1 MSDGVLPVIVI
12 FWAVAFGYVSL
23 QRRGKETDPLIDELE
38 DDACSES
45 RLVEQLASTKQKWQY
60 DVEMER
66 YLRQLPKVEL
76 HVHLDG
82 SFDPLLLQEHLKTTQ
97 DFSCL
102 PVEATSPWDKSTV
115 LVREMVKES
124 THDDKRFHSLCTC
137 RGKGSLHEMIK
148 CFEVFVPIVRG
159 NLELLEQLSHDF
171 VRRQSQQNIV
181 YTEVRYSPHLLAEGG
196 DFSGTQQVDADPV
209 VDAVTRGLRRGET
222 DFGVKVNQI
231 MCCIAWRP
239 DWADDVIRIAQER
252 RNDAPCAIVG
262 VDIAAGEEHFDK
274 ENFPHLYEP
283 HYKAFQRAQELGL
296 NITMHAGEAGGEEN
310 IKMAV
315 QEYGATR
322 IGHGYRIVRDS
333 KLMEEMRGVHF
344 EICPTSSVETGG
356 WVYKMRN
363 WNEHPAIQ
371 MIRSGMKVGFNSDDP
386 AVFDT
391 SLTWQLRVALGK
403 MGLSKKC
410 LLQAAH
416 NSIDAAFLNPEE
428 KDVLRRRLIDFTNT
442 SIDRNVAQKYYD
454 ERVGSFA
461 QHEMEES

>member
-1 MSDGVLPVIVI
+1 
-12 FWAVAFGYVSL
+12 
-23 QRRGKETDPLIDELE
+23 
-38 DDACSES
+38 
-45 RLVEQLASTKQKWQY
+45 
-60 DVEMER
+60 
-66 YLRQLPKVEL
+66 
-76 HVHLDG
+76 
-82 SFDPLLLQEHLKTTQ
+82 
-97 DFSCL
+97 
-102 PVEATSPWDKSTV
+102 
-115 LVREMVKES
+115 
-124 THDDKRFHSLCTC
+124 
-137 RGKGSLHEMIK
+137 
-148 CFEVFVPIVRG
+148 
-159 NLELLEQLSHDF
+159 
-171 VRRQSQQNIV
+171 
-181 YTEVRYSPHLLAEGG
+181 
-196 DFSGTQQVDADPV
+196 
-209 VDAVTRGLRRGET
+209 
-222 DFGVKVNQI
+222 
-231 MCCIAWRP
+231 
-239 DWADDVIRIAQER
+239 
-252 RNDAPCAIVG
+252 
-262 VDIAAGEEHFDK
+262 
-274 ENFPHLYEP
+274 
-283 HYKAFQRAQELGL
+283 
-296 NITMHAGEAGGEEN
+296 MHAGEAGGEEN
-310 IKMAV
+310 VKMAV

-363 WNEHPAIQ
+363 WNEHPAVQ

-386 AVFDT
+386 AGKNMTHVSHHRFLFPPPWIHTTQHSPYLLFSLFIVWSVFDT